1 MLMNKEEAYRKL
13 IEYDETEMLML
24 HAETD
29 DGELVD
35 DFMAD
40 TIDTMYCI
48 CDIENCYYGCK
59 YEVRNATDEEIAKAE
74 EEYLEDEY
82 DDSGSEPNIY

>member
-1 MLMNKEEAYRKL
+1 MLNKDEVYRKL

-29 DGELVD
+29 DGELVE

-48 CDIENCYYGCK
+48 CDIETCYYNCK

-74 EEYLEDEY
+74 EEYLKNEY
-82 DDSGSEPNIY
+82 DDSGCEPNIF